1 MGLRKRIEIVK
12 RAIEKGVR
20 VMNVTKDVI
29 EELKKRLSNYD
40 FNFSLNQSMIVLN
53 LVIL

>member
-29 EELKKRLSNYD
+29 EELKKGS
-40 FNFSLNQSMIVLN
+40 
-53 LVIL
+53 VITTLISR